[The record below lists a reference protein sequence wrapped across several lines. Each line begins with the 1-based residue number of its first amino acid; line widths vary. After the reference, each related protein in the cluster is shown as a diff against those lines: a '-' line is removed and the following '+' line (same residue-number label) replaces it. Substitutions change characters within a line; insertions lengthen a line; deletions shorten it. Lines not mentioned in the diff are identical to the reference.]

1 MRYCHRLAVR
11 NRLRITAPGSPCL
24 SQLIMQ
30 QRPIMIPNH
39 CSSYTA
45 CHGHGF
51 RQSTFGNGH
60 KRAWLCTDTAPPAS
74 GHLVPVPAPYMHK
87 ETSAGGPKKKKKKLA
102 LAQLAAWKTL
112 VSKTA
117 AAAGASSPTAKSD
130 IGRMPDGR
138 ASAPWVWTCPLF
150 TRSRALACLH
160 YHRGPS
166 RSMARRTMRLAWRI
180 LKNRTRPRHTKAS

>member
-87 ETSAGGPKKKKKKLA
+87 ETSAGGPKKKKKNLPSLSLPLGKPLSRKRLRLRERHLPRPNLTSEGCLTDVPLHPGFGHA
-102 LAQLAAWKTL
+102 LCLL
-112 VSKTA
+112 V
-117 AAAGASSPTAKSD
+117 P
-130 IGRMPDGR
+130 
-138 ASAPWVWTCPLF
+138 
-150 TRSRALACLH
+150 ALWPVCIITGGHLE
-160 YHRGPS
+160 
-166 RSMARRTMRLAWRI
+166 AWRDERCD
-180 LKNRTRPRHTKAS
+180 LLGEY